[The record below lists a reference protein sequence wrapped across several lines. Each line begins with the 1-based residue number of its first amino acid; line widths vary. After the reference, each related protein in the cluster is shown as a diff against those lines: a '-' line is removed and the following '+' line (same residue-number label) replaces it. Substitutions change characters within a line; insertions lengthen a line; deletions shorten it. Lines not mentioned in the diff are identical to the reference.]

1 MAKLKTTQVKVSA
14 LATNPD
20 KYALPAGS
28 CAEAKNVVSR
38 RPGVI
43 ETLTEDR
50 QLLSVNTLSTYKPV
64 KAFNDQLYGGR
75 LAVVQAQAAQAPIW
89 VSTDAETQTGIINT
103 FVFDNK
109 NSTPT
114 FSGSTSQLEVA
125 WDYGTDGF
133 LHAVYRQ
140 PGFIPGMTHDAY
152 NTFRTLV
159 TEKWGV
165 IASFERYAGLYP
177 PMLELVVSQLGAPV
191 GETLNENN
199 WLEPGNTV
207 SYRAVLTLEVPQA
220 TDDPS
225 GLLAPSPK
233 AYIVKGPPSQVFSV
247 TNETYGDNGVVFVYP
262 ALSMKDALPKASG
275 GVYKYFFEVYR
286 CPQDEVRDPTYLTS
300 DYRLVAKLAIPKPT
314 STTFPSVSGAFSWVD
329 DISEDG
335 RNGGEALYTNDGQQG
350 EQGANYCP
358 PSSADVCTFKDTVFY
373 ANRASFPTKAFEM
386 RGAFGDLLT
395 SREVQYGIG
404 HRIIS
409 GTINVGNTVI
419 SIASAADMTGLA
431 VGQVITCNP
440 PPPAT
445 PPWAPGVF
453 VRITEVGTT
462 GLPQSIR
469 VSVAPSGPGA
479 TYDMVVAD
487 CIDILLDYADGTFSA
502 IAHVDPTD
510 PVRTASAWNGAPKL
524 YYWPAGLRFQ
534 TLFGHV
540 IDSYPPQ
547 EGYKFAITHTT
558 PWNKRVTRM
567 QLQMTNHQNYAPQG
581 LPIVTGGGGEW
592 VEGTYELRRNIVY
605 LSKTSEPEHVPLG
618 NFQIVGA
625 GIIWKMWPT
634 TSAIFFFCSDGLW
647 RLTGDGTTWTVDQ
660 IDPTCFLVHPDL
672 VTSLNNKIYAMTNDG
687 LSVITDT
694 GAQSISDDAIGT
706 ILLDQLSEMRSV
718 QTGSGVRQQTP
729 YVFGPTM
736 AADHH
741 FNEVWWSLTEAS
753 FGTISLID
761 AYIFNEDTKSFTR
774 QTHDYRGV
782 AYYSRNRR
790 LAYVKGTTT
799 WTINVKN
806 DFYSDNDALH
816 SDFPATMPAT
826 VKFNP
831 LVSEDMGDLKQWM
844 DVSLFMTMNGTIY
857 TIWNGESRFVYYPQ
871 DNYMK
876 LFPANHFWVPREY
889 VLKPTLEDFGFI
901 TLDPG
906 TRFELFGFTVR
917 YRVASDTLKRA

>member
-50 QLLSVNTLSTYKPV
+50 QLLSVNTISTYKPV

-114 FSGSTSQLEVA
+114 YSSNTTALPVG

-133 LHAVYRQ
+133 LHPVYRD

-177 PMLELVVSQLGAPV
+177 PLLKLVVTQVPAGA
-191 GETLNENN
+191 GQTLDENN
-199 WLEPGNTV
+199 WLVPNNTV
-207 SYRAVLTLEVPQA
+207 SYRAVLTMEAPQA

-247 TNETYGDNGVVFVYP
+247 KQETYGDNASVTVTP
-262 ALSMKDALPKASG
+262 TLSNLDALPHAAAG
-275 GVYKYFFEVYR
+275 AFKYFFEVYR

-314 STTFPSVSGAFSWVD
+314 ASSFPSMGISAFPWLD
-329 DISEDG
+329 DITEDG

-358 PSSADVCTFKDTVFY
+358 PSSADVCVFKDTTFY
-373 ANRASFPTKAFEM
+373 ANRAGFPTKAYEM

-395 SREVQYGIG
+395 DREVKYGIG
-404 HRIIS
+404 HRFLTS
-409 GTINVGNTVI
+409 VTVNAGTSTL
-419 SIASAADMTGLA
+419 SITFDPSDMVGLA
-431 VGQVITCNP
+431 VGQVITCADP
-440 PPPAT
+440 IWPV
-445 PPWAPGVF
+445 GSV
-453 VRITEVGTT
+453 VRITSINT
-462 GLPQSIR
+462 GAQTFN
-469 VSVAPSGPGA
+469 VSVAPTGPSSA
-479 TYDMVVAD
+479 HDMVVAD
-487 CIDILLDYADGTFSA
+487 CIDILLGYADGTFSA
-502 IAHVDPTD
+502 IKHLDPTD
-510 PVRTASAWNGAPKL
+510 PVGSAIAWNPGGLPL
-524 YYWPAGLRFQ
+524 SQWPAGLRFQ

-547 EGYKFAITHTT
+547 EGYKFGITHTT
-558 PWNKRVTRM
+558 PWNKRVTRL

-581 LPIVTGGGGEW
+581 LPIGGSDW
-592 VEGTYELRRNIVY
+592 VEGTYEQRRNIVY

-625 GIIWKMWPT
+625 GVIWKMWPT

-753 FGTISLID
+753 FGTVSLID

-844 DVSLFMTMNGTIY
+844 DVSIFMTMNGTIY